1 MRQRIGSALVF
12 IAIGHLVI
20 EFSNNYMPIMYSQL
34 IPIMGLSYAQVG
46 LIVLVSSTVLS
57 LTQPFFGYLSDRWD
71 SVWLVSA
78 SIIWIGVMMG
88 MVGFAQSYWV
98 LLILVA
104 CGGLGSAAFHPAATI
119 VAAANSGKR
128 RGSGLSVFSVGG
140 NIGSALSPLWMG
152 LALTAFGTPATITI
166 LPIAVIYGV
175 VFFVNMRREAQPLP
189 ARQSTTS
196 EPATKGL
203 LVGLVLLIV
212 AMSFRSWYQVA
223 FMTYLPTWIESTGG
237 TLNQGSRTLATFLFA
252 ISVGSVI
259 GGTSG
264 DRYGYLKVLIV
275 ALAMLPFFHWT
286 YLNAAGAIQLGAVV
300 LSGVAVGCTFPTSI
314 VLVLDAWPNQAG
326 VAAGLLMGLSWWPGG
341 LGTSLTGMVADRYSL
356 TAGLTLL
363 AFVPLCGALCLV
375 IYSLYLR
382 TRQSPTAQQVTAS
395 R

>member
-1 MRQRIGSALVF
+1 MRQRIGNALVF

-20 EFSNNYMPIMYSQL
+20 EFSNNYMPIMYPKL
-34 IPIMGLSYAQVG
+34 IPAMGLSYAQVG
-46 LIVLVSSTVLS
+46 VIVLVSSTVLS
-57 LTQPFFGYLSDRWD
+57 LTQPFFGYLSDRWN

-104 CGGLGSAAFHPAATI
+104 CGSLGSGAFHPAATI
-119 VAAANSGKR
+119 IAAANSGNR

-140 NIGSALSPLWMG
+140 NVGSALSPLWMG
-152 LALTAFGTPATITI
+152 LALTALGPSATMTI
-166 LPIAVIYGV
+166 LPIAVLYGV
-175 VFFVNMRREAQPLP
+175 VFLVRMRRDVAPMP
-189 ARQSTTS
+189 ARNLDTS

-203 LVGLVLLIV
+203 MVGLLLLIV

-223 FMTYLPTWIESTGG
+223 FMTYLPTWIESSGG
-237 TLNQGSRTLATFLFA
+237 TLNQGGRTLATFLFS

-264 DRYGYLKVLIV
+264 DRYGHLKVLII
-275 ALAMLPFFHWT
+275 ALAILPLLHWT
-286 YLNAAGAIQLGAVV
+286 YLNGAGAIQLIAIV

-341 LGTSLTGMVADRYSL
+341 LGTSLTGWVADRYSL
-356 TAGLTLL
+356 TPA
-363 AFVPLCGALCLV
+363 
-375 IYSLYLR
+375 
-382 TRQSPTAQQVTAS
+382 
-395 R
+395 